1 MLQEAALNEQ
11 GELYVLEM
19 GAQVKLVDLARNFIQ
34 LSGFVPEKY
43 IAIKLLVSVLVRNPK
58 KNSLGRMK

>member
-19 GAQVKLVDLARNFIQ
+19 GAQVKLVDLARNVI
-34 LSGFVPEKY
+34 
-43 IAIKLLVSVLVRNPK
+43 
-58 KNSLGRMK
+58 